1 MALCSDK
8 VPPICLIITE
18 KTIQVILFP
27 FVNGLLENLVNAV
40 VFEESYLFAN
50 GELDYTSLFTICRF
64 MAGVIDHTKFD
75 QIYSYPNGVKKT
87 AVSNNIS
94 TTEKNF
100 QRKYQ
105 EMKEKAE
112 KATEEAEK
120 ATEEAEKATEEVEKA
135 KEEAEKAK
143 EEVEKATERARKA
156 EEVIKELE
164 ERLAKKQRIS
174 T

>member
-27 FVNGLLENLVNAV
+27 FVNGVLENLVNAV

-94 TTEKNF
+94 TTENDF

-105 EMKEKAE
+105 EMTEKAE

-120 ATEEAEKATEEVEKA
+120 ATEEA
-135 KEEAEKAK
+135 
-143 EEVEKATERARKA
+143 EKATERARKA

-164 ERLAKKQRIS
+164 ERLAKKQKIS